1 MKVPTAV
8 LLALLLCQQPGRGQ
22 VQGEEEEDDDAD
34 FGLDGYDDDDEEE
47 EEEASVTA
55 GGRGRGARLPRPEGS
70 GTVCAPLSAG
80 LAGGWHRGTVCHLA
94 CRGRGRKSPG
104 PRHTRHLSPGWDPP
118 PPSRVGSLESEP
130 LRGGEAVGAGGA
142 ERARWRPSTGRL
154 AQRPRAQRR
163 GAEGVRG
170 GSCRAGSQRGESWQ
184 QRGLQGEARG
194 VGRGPA

>member
-1 MKVPTAV
+1 MPVW
-8 LLALLLCQQPGRGQ
+8 PGRGQ
-22 VQGEEEEDDDAD
+22 VQGEEEEDNDTD

-47 EEEASVTA
+47 EEEASVTT
-55 GGRGRGARLPRPEGS
+55 GGRGRGACLPRPEGT

-130 LRGGEAVGAGGA
+130 LRGGEGAVEARHGETSAEAPGAEKGGGRGAG
-142 ERARWRPSTGRL
+142 RLLQGRL
-154 AQRPRAQRR
+154 S
-163 GAEGVRG
+163 E
-170 GSCRAGSQRGESWQ
+170 E
-184 QRGLQGEARG
+184 
-194 VGRGPA
+194 